1 MTDRSQLKNPK
12 LWERISRTAE
22 TVRSLPAWSKGSERN
37 ERSDQATPAQEQC
50 LPVDDTE
57 VRNRA

>member
-37 ERSDQATPAQEQC
+37 ERSDQATPDQQQC
-50 LPVDDTE
+50 ILGEDTK
-57 VRNRA
+57 VRKRA

>member
-1 MTDRSQLKNPK
+1 MSDRNELKDPQ

-37 ERSDQATPAQEQC
+37 ERSDEAEHDQVQTCSTDEMG
-50 LPVDDTE
+50 L
-57 VRNRA
+57 RKRA